1 MKRQAS
7 VQDISWFL
15 DLNNVSKLNL
25 NPPYQRRSVWTPSDR
40 KFFLDTI
47 FRNYPCP
54 PIFIHKTIDDS
65 GSTTYHVVDGKQRL
79 ETIIRFAENK
89 MPISKEFGDERL
101 NGKRFKSLDSD
112 LKKIFWNYSLAVD
125 FIEIPEGLD
134 INEVFDRVNRNS
146 RNLERQELRHAR
158 FNGWFITEAEK
169 EADDDIFW
177 QNIKVTTL
185 AKAKRM
191 KNVQLVSELILILI
205 DKKIHGFSQNFLDD
219 SYAKY
224 EEIELEGGE
233 VIIDEE
239 EYIQKKNFV
248 KGFLQ
253 EMENYNSCVS
263 TYGKVAYNL
272 YVLFAVV
279 CLENMNKSPEDVANI
294 YISFMAEIDVF
305 KKSDDAE
312 ELFNS
317 PAQKS
322 NNWELAFKYYKNTR
336 GANTDYNQR
345 NERFEALREVI
356 IA

>member
-7 VQDISWFL
+7 VQDITWFL

-79 ETIIRFAENK
+79 ETIIKFANNK
-89 MPISKEFGDERL
+89 IAMSKEFGDERL
-101 NGKRFKSLDSD
+101 DGKRFKNLDPD
-112 LKKIFWNYSLAVD
+112 LKKIFWNYNLAVD

-158 FNGWFITEAEK
+158 HNGWFINEAEK
-169 EADDDIFW
+169 EADDDKFW

-191 KNVQLVSELILILI
+191 KNVQLVSELLLILI
-205 DKKIHGFSQNFLDD
+205 DGKIHGFSQNFLDD
-219 SYAKY
+219 SYALY

-233 VIIDEE
+233 TIVDEE
-239 EYIQKKNFV
+239 EYLDKKNKV
-248 KGFLQ
+248 KSILQ
-253 EMENYNSCVS
+253 EMENHNECVS
-263 TYGKVAYNL
+263 TYAKVAYNL
-272 YVLFAVV
+272 YVLFAFIG
-279 CLENMNKSPEDVANI
+279 LEDTGKTPVELAQSYKN
-294 YISFMAEIDVF
+294 FMEEIELF

-312 ELFNS
+312 ELFNN
-317 PAQKS
+317 PDQKS
-322 NNWELAFKYYKNTR
+322 ENWENAFKYYKNTR
-336 GANTDYNQR
+336 GANTDLYQR
-345 NERFEALREVI
+345 NERYEALKDVLSK
-356 IA
+356 